1 MHQKSI
7 LRSAAAKNLLAMLS
21 CGETVF
27 ASNAEAKEFY
37 SLANALGMDKT
48 DMGAKRMTEK
58 AQEDKEENGLEKQP
72 QQQQHRHLRLPAD
85 HQVEM
90 EIPDIIDIEKEDNHK
105 ENQEKAGANEEERGS
120 EDKRKK
126 KQPDISTKS
135 QHMQGN
141 NEETEE
147 KYRELQ
153 SLIRKSRDGKGN
165 TVKCPIPGCQ
175 VRYKNVNLIIQ
186 HMCGSHFRRELEKG
200 RKAELEIGR
209 RECLLCGS
217 VMSSLF
223 NLTCHYGIIHRDV
236 VSLAWDR
243 IAKPQAPWFLQ
254 EEEEEEEEAEPKEAD
269 PEEEKKKEKMERL
282 KKLCKSSSGS
292 GFSCFLCDSSGT
304 FRTPPHLLSHLA
316 RLHFRQRLRD
326 MIKNA
331 QDEAGSVGRFDC
343 GQCGEKLCSSS
354 SLLNHCGVVH
364 GWVVGM
370 ALEEERVMEKQ
381 QQQKQQQQQ
390 QHEQGGE
397 VPVRGRQQLQQQ
409 KQQGQQQ
416 LYNNSRSSKN
426 GEQERD
432 QRWRVLQKTSSPN
445 MTNHTNHLRSL
456 KS

>member
-1 MHQKSI
+1 
-7 LRSAAAKNLLAMLS
+7 MLS
-21 CGETVF
+21 FGETVF

-37 SLANALGMDKT
+37 SLASALGMDKA
-48 DMGAKRMTEK
+48 DMGAKRMTENS
-58 AQEDKEENGLEKQP
+58 QEEKEETGLEKQQ
-72 QQQQHRHLRLPAD
+72 QQQQHRHLRLQAD

-90 EIPDIIDIEKEDNHK
+90 EIPDMISIEKEDNHK
-105 ENQEKAGANEEERGS
+105 ENQEKAGANEEEKGS
-120 EDKRKK
+120 EDKRKR

-165 TVKCPIPGCQ
+165 TVRCPIPDCQ

-186 HMCGSHFRRELEKG
+186 HMCGSHFRRELERG
-200 RKAELEIGR
+200 RKAELDIGR

-243 IAKPQAPWFLQ
+243 IAKPRPPWFLQ
-254 EEEEEEEEAEPKEAD
+254 EEEAAEAEAEPKEAD
-269 PEEEKKKEKMERL
+269 PVEEIKKEKMERL

-292 GFSCFLCDSSGT
+292 GFSCFLCDDSGT

-364 GWVVGM
+364 GWVVGL

-381 QQQKQQQQQ
+381 QQQRQQQQQ

-416 LYNNSRSSKN
+416 LQQQPQQ
-426 GEQERD
+426 QERQASKRPAVEGAPKD
-432 QRWRVLQKTSSPN
+432 LQAEYDESSSMPQK
-445 MTNHTNHLRSL
+445 LGRAF
-456 KS
+456 